1 MPAARSAGSAF
12 PGSVNSLRERLRA
25 LLLFSDLDDEQLDV
39 LAAGAREVSVAAGKP
54 LIQRGD
60 PGSGLFILEEGR
72 AVVDA
77 PEGTRALGPGDVFGE
92 RSLLDGVERTARVR
106 AETDVRCLAIPR
118 PELER
123 VIAARPELGERLRH
137 VS

>member
-1 MPAARSAGSAF
+1 M
-12 PGSVNSLRERLRA
+12 RERLRA
-25 LLLFSDLDDEQLDV
+25 LPLFADLDDEQLEA
-39 LAAGAREVSVAAGKP
+39 LAAGAREFTVAAGQP

-60 PGSGLFILEEGR
+60 PGSGLFVLEEGR

-77 PEGTRALGPGDVFGE
+77 PEGSGTLGPGDIFGE
-92 RSLLDGVERTARVR
+92 RSLLDRSERTARVR
-106 AETDVRCLAIPR
+106 AETDVRCIAIPR

-123 VIAARPELGERLRH
+123 VIAAYPQLGERLRH

>member
-1 MPAARSAGSAF
+1 M
-12 PGSVNSLRERLRA
+12 RERLRA

-39 LAAGAREVSVAAGKP
+39 LASSTTEFTVAAGKP

-60 PGSGLFILEEGR
+60 PGSGVFVLEEGI

-77 PEGTRALGPGDVFGE
+77 PGGSRELGPGDVFGE
-92 RSLLDGVERTARVR
+92 RSLLDGTGRTARVR
-106 AETDVRCLAIPR
+106 AKTDVRCLAIPR

-123 VIAARPELGERLRH
+123 VIAAHPQLGERLRH